1 MARAKRYEEG
11 GETEDTTSEATPE
24 PAKPSNFKSAF
35 ASARKAGDKT
45 FEFNGKKY
53 TTELASEKSAPK
65 TGGSTQTGATV
76 PTIGA
81 SGTYGKGLGRRSHPE
96 YPEDASKAMADKK
109 SDFRNNPPS
118 ALSRAIS
125 SIRERGMK
133 SNPDAYKSGG
143 MTASRRADGIATKGK
158 TRGKIC

>member
-53 TTELASEKSAPK
+53 TTELASSTPAKVTDTGDETARLKARVPKPAPNYK
-65 TGGSTQTGATV
+65 
-76 PTIGA
+76 
-81 SGTYGKGLGRRSHPE
+81 
-96 YPEDASKAMADKK
+96 
-109 SDFRNNPPS
+109 NNPPS

>member
-11 GETEDTTSEATPE
+11 GETEDTTSEAAPE
-24 PAKPSNFKSAF
+24 PAKPSNFKQAF

-53 TTELASEKSAPK
+53 TTELASEKSSPK
-65 TGGSTQTGATV
+65 SGGSTQTGATV

-118 ALSRAIS
+118 ALSRAFS
-125 SIRERGMK
+125 AIRARGNQG
-133 SNPDAYKSGG
+133 NPDRMAKGG
-143 MTASRRADGIATKGK
+143 TASSRADGIATKGK
-158 TRGKIC
+158 TRGRYM

>member
-24 PAKPSNFKSAF
+24 PAKPSNFKQAF

-53 TTELASEKSAPK
+53 TTELASSTPAKVTDTGDETARLKARVPKPAPNYK
-65 TGGSTQTGATV
+65 
-76 PTIGA
+76 
-81 SGTYGKGLGRRSHPE
+81 
-96 YPEDASKAMADKK
+96 
-109 SDFRNNPPS
+109 NNPPS
-118 ALSRAIS
+118 ALSRAFTAL
-125 SIRERGMK
+125 RERGMK

-143 MTASRRADGIATKGK
+143 SASSRADGIATKGK
-158 TRGKIC
+158 TRGKMC